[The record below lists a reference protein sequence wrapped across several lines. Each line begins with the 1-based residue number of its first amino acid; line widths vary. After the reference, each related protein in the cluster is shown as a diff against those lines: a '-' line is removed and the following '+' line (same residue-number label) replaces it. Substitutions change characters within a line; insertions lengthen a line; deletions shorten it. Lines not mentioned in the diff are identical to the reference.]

1 MAKGA
6 AQYEGLSNERKQIMK
21 QSVLMKYRAEID
33 NNVVSRDEIENK
45 IRKDYLSN
53 LNGLSEQ
60 EQKSAKTFVEEIV
73 NEIRKN

>member
-1 MAKGA
+1 
-6 AQYEGLSNERKQIMK
+6 
-21 QSVLMKYRAEID
+21 MKYRAEID

-73 NEIRKN
+73 NEIKKN